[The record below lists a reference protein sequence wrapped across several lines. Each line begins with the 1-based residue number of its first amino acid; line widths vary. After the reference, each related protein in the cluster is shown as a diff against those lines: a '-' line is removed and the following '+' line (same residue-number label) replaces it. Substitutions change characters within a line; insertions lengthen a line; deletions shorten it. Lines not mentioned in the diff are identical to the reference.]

1 MQFSR
6 ELPDYIYSLRS
17 ADGRNAQVNDR
28 ALSRSFILAPN
39 SLIEDWPVASVAE
52 LRAEDLDAAL
62 ELNPALVI
70 LGTGEK
76 QIFPPAAIM
85 AACLTRGIGIEV
97 MNNASAARTYNVLAG
112 ENRRVVMAIILES
125 AP

>member
-17 ADGRNAQVNDR
+17 ADGRHAQVNDR

-52 LRAEDLDAAL
+52 LRAEDLDIAL

-70 LGTGEK
+70 LGTGDK

>member
-17 ADGRNAQVNDR
+17 ADGHHAQVNDR